1 MVEGSTVDHFGYPL
15 HRCRS
20 GGGDGIVGSGGLG
33 SGASTML
40 LLRWAPPFSLSLSL
54 SLPLLREV
62 LKYYVDAVWLSRNG
76 RNF

>member
-1 MVEGSTVDHFGYPL
+1 MVEGSTVDHFGHPF
-15 HRCRS
+15 HHCRS
-20 GGGDGIVGSGGLG
+20 GGGDGIVGSGGSG

-40 LLRWAPPFSLSLSL
+40 LLCWALFLSLSL
-54 SLPLLREV
+54 SREV